1 MLKVAQ
7 PHKVT
12 SSRKRHPG
20 LLLLLGVGT
29 SRGTPWIP
37 ASPRGTAGT
46 DVGATR
52 LPQPPVSTRSARGGD
67 RRSEAKGLV
76 DSLALTAH
84 APKGAASRPLHPH
97 PPQPGTTTHDPQP
110 RAASSQ
116 GLSCPSCTVPAW
128 RDQAYLVPFHLSGSG
143 EEKRYHQASNDLRN
157 YGQVNE

>member
-7 PHKVT
+7 PRKVT
-12 SSRKRHPG
+12 SSQKRHPG

-46 DVGATR
+46 DVGATH
-52 LPQPPVSTRSARGGD
+52 LPQPPDSTRSARGGD
-67 RRSEAKGLV
+67 RSSEAKGLV
-76 DSLALTAH
+76 DSLTLTAH

-97 PPQPGTTTHDPQP
+97 PTQPGTTTHDPQP

-116 GLSCPSCTVPAW
+116 GLSLPQLHCPCLERPGVSCP
-128 RDQAYLVPFHLSGSG
+128 LSSSRLRGG
-143 EEKRYHQASNDLRN
+143 EKISSSI
-157 YGQVNE
+157 